1 MAAYVT
7 KVYSHIRTA
16 YYHTVNPQISP
27 LPNKASLFR
36 GRKSLSPSF
45 PPPPLQLLHYNSLIN
60 DRLY

>member
-36 GRKSLSPSF
+36 GRKSLSPSS
-45 PPPPLQLLHYNSLIN
+45 PPPPNSFIIIH
-60 DRLY
+60 